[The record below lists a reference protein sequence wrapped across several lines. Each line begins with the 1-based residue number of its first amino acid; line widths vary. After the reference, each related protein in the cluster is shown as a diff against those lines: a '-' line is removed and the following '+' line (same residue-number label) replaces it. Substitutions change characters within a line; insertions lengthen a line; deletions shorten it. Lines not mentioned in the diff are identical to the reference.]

1 MTSIDS
7 ADLHPLHEAEKFNAR
22 SIRRLIARRIDRNS
36 LAARQSTHVSVEP
49 RIDILFAAESPQ
61 ALILRRGPSDWVHV
75 LTWDTST
82 DVVTRGAWF
91 HGRIDASRCSLSPD
105 GQLLIYFAVCHRK
118 TSRWPLGFAWT
129 AISKPPWLTA
139 LVRWTQ
145 SDTWAGG
152 GSFCGNNSVLL
163 NFSKWRHWVL
173 RRGHVPK
180 TFTVFFAPKSSSNS
194 SATLPA
200 KCSYDNAVGIDQQ
213 GLGFALQN
221 TCLVRQAGDKIVKI
235 VDLSNMSPDPQ
246 PSPQI
251 ARVW

>member
-1 MTSIDS
+1 VNGSRRS
-7 ADLHPLHEAEKFNAR
+7 RGSWNHSVLAAAPLPPA
-22 SIRRLIARRIDRNS
+22 
-36 LAARQSTHVSVEP
+36 LAARQSMHVAVEP

-152 GSFCGNNSVLL
+152 GSFCGNSSVLL

-173 RRGHVPK
+173 RRGHIPK

-200 KCSYDNAVGIDQQ
+200 KCSYDNAVGFDQQ

-235 VDLSNMSPDPQ
+235 VDFSNMSPDPQ
-246 PSPQI
+246 PSPQS

>member
-1 MTSIDS
+1 MSR
-7 ADLHPLHEAEKFNAR
+7 HPCR
-22 SIRRLIARRIDRNS
+22 PTDRNS
-36 LAARQSTHVSVEP
+36 LAARQSTNVSVEP
-49 RIDILFAAESPQ
+49 RIDILFAAESPK
-61 ALILRRGPSDWVHV
+61 ALILQRGPSDWVH
-75 LTWDTST
+75 LITWDTAT

-118 TSRWPLGFAWT
+118 TSRCPLGFEWT

-145 SDTWAGG
+145 SSTWGGG

-163 NFSKWRHWVL
+163 NFSKWRHWML

-180 TFTVFFAPKSSSNS
+180 GFTVLCASEGSAVS
-194 SATLPA
+194 SATLST
-200 KCSYDNAVGIDQQ
+200 KCSYDNAGGMDQQ
-213 GLGFALQN
+213 GRGFALRN
-221 TCLVRQAGDKIVKI
+221 TCLVRQHGDKIVTI
-235 VDLSNMSPDPQ
+235 IDLSNMSPDPQ